1 MLSFLFYFT
10 FSVFAICANAAVPTS
25 SGTRLPKLPA
35 LPFPHPNFPKEA
47 PYPPPA
53 CLISCVTQNAY
64 PDKCNGMQNYKCL
77 CKTQAKS
84 IVKCLFNICPKDTVF
99 SIKANKNLPISSIAI
114 TSFLDT
120 CSSLNFTAPIGPDG
134 KPVSI
139 PKKHSTT
146 SSKLVLDVT
155 TVGKPVFTKPT
166 CVVSHNNTTTTT
178 TTNSTIAWSTAFTN
192 STSVIATS
200 ATFTDIPAIL
210 NTTSIPI
217 FPTNISSTLT
227 VGLNSSSSST
237 TSSRIPT
244 TITRVIVVTRTL
256 PPTKATTTTSNGNQ
270 ASYTDRSH
278 PVKRQEGNMFKRFY
292 KAIFREELNH
302 DFDKAELLQAIDA
315 YLSEGELV
323 TVELVDKQV
332 SVDTSSLTSEISLEQ
347 LTSAFSFNEDISSFS
362 SSVST
367 TTDNMLS
374 SPLTGSFIATTTIAT
389 IDTALSTNIASVSP
403 SPNDMSSTTGNSTL
417 VQSTFT
423 ATSTTTLSSSSD
435 TGVQVT
441 SGSGLIISA
450 NSTATVTRT
459 TSLTSTTSG
468 MSDTITVTSTSTR
481 TTSSSEPNPD
491 TTIRVTTSVTGS
503 TVTGGTSTAT
513 TTTTSG
519 ESNGASFL
527 GFDITWLFSV
537 VIIPGFVILM

>member
-1 MLSFLFYFT
+1 MLSSLFYFT
-10 FSVFAICANAAVPTS
+10 FSVFAICANAAVPTP

-77 CKTQAKS
+77 CKTQAES
-84 IVKCLFNICPKDTVF
+84 IVACLLNICPKDTVF

-155 TVGKPVFTKPT
+155 TVTKPIFTKPT
-166 CVVSHNNTTTTT
+166 CVASHNTTTT

-200 ATFTDIPAIL
+200 ATFTHIPDFL
-210 NTTSIPI
+210 NTTSSPF
-217 FPTNISSTLT
+217 FPTNISSTST
-227 VGLNSSSSST
+227 VGLNSSST
-237 TSSRIPT
+237 TLSPILT

-256 PPTKATTTTSNGNQ
+256 PPTKTTATTSNGNQ

-278 PVKRQEGNMFKRFY
+278 PVKRQEGDLVKRFY
-292 KAIFREELNH
+292 KAISREELNH
-302 DFDKAELLQAIDA
+302 DSDKAELLQAIDA

-323 TVELVDKQV
+323 TIELVDKQV

-403 SPNDMSSTTGNSTL
+403 SLNDMSGTTGNSTL

-423 ATSTTTLSSSSD
+423 ATSTTTLSSSSSSSD
-435 TGVQVT
+435 TGAQAT
-441 SGSGLIISA
+441 SGSGSIISA

-459 TSLTSTTSG
+459 ASLTSTKSG

-481 TTSSSEPNPD
+481 RTSSSEPNPD
-491 TTIRVTTSVTGS
+491 TTISVTTSVTGS
-503 TVTGGTSTAT
+503 TVTGGTSAAAT

-519 ESNGASFL
+519 ESNSASFL
-527 GFDITWLFSV
+527 GFDMTWLFSV